1 MDTKQNMYLFKA
13 LDAYPYDLEQAIE
26 ALEYALSYEPE
37 NAQALFLMG
46 RVYSEQLQDF
56 ETAKSYF
63 EEALAQDMA
72 LPRLYV
78 YYTYVLIANEDFE
91 EASKLLDFAKTRKGL
106 DQAQMHYL
114 EGLIH
119 EHKADLKRA
128 KQAYKLARMLS
139 VNNSFRGYLNSEL
152 DRIKDKEPKKKTKK
166 KKKKKK
172 SKNKKKKGDK

>member
-1 MDTKQNMYLFKA
+1 MDAKQNMYLFKA

-56 ETAKSYF
+56 ETAKNYF
-63 EEALAQDMA
+63 AEAMAQDMA

-91 EASKLLDFAKTRKGL
+91 EASKLLEFAKTRKGL

-114 EGLIH
+114 EGLIY
-119 EHKADLKRA
+119 EHKTDFKRA
-128 KQAYKLARMLS
+128 KRAYKLAKLLS
-139 VNNSFRGYLNSEL
+139 VNNSFRGYLTSEL
-152 DRIKDKEPKKKTKK
+152 DRIKDKQPKKKTN

-172 SKNKKKKGDK
+172 SKNNKKKGEK